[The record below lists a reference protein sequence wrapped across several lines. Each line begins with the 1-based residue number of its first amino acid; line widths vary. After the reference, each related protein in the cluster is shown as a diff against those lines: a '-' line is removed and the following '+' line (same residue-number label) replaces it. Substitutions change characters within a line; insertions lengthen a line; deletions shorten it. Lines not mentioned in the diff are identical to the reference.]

1 MQNDAAAKELRAPAL
16 GLIAAGFIFGRNW
29 PFYAALA
36 LLGLSL
42 CDCRLSRAA
51 AGALRKAGGAAARA
65 VSAAAL
71 ALVFFL
77 AVTPSALLYRL
88 FNRRGL
94 ARFTRDPGKTLFEE
108 PEENAFSRDTFEK
121 SW

>member
-1 MQNDAAAKELRAPAL
+1 MERTAAAKELRAPAL
-16 GLIAAGFIFGRNW
+16 GLIAAGFIFGRHW
-29 PFYAALA
+29 PFYAALV
-36 LLGLSL
+36 LLALSL
-42 CDCRLSRAA
+42 CDCRLSRNT
-51 AGALRKAGGAAARA
+51 AGALRKAAEAAAKA

-94 ARFTRDPGKTLFEE
+94 DHFKRDPGKTLFEE
-108 PEENAFSRDTFEK
+108 PQEGAFSRDSFEK
-121 SW
+121 PW